1 MNPLI
6 WDPDPVAFT
15 LPFFGRP
22 IMWYGVLF
30 AFAFFFAYL
39 LVLRQLKAYYRQ
51 DIDLESEMEVG
62 KKAQK
67 VIDKLLLWVGLG
79 LLLGARLFHVIFYES
94 DKLLKSPL
102 QALNAWEG
110 GLASHGGAIGA
121 LLGLILVVRLNRKL
135 FDRLGVF
142 KVLDFFVPAA
152 AVMGTL
158 IRVGNFI
165 NQEVLGRAYEG
176 LFSVVF
182 VNPMDASPIYGRHP
196 VQLYE
201 ALFFLSMALLTPLL
215 KRLFRSFGSGALSG
229 CFIALTFAFRFWI
242 EDYKLEQS
250 SGFESIF
257 NMGAWLSL
265 PMIFIGLLL
274 MYVSFSRDSAKE
286 GPGLG
291 E

>member
-15 LPFFGRP
+15 LPFIGRP

-30 AFAFFFAYL
+30 ALAFFFAYL
-39 LVLRQLKAYYRQ
+39 IVLRQLKVFFRR
-51 DIDLESEMEVG
+51 DLDLESEEQVSL
-62 KKAQK
+62 KAQK
-67 VIDKLLLWVGLG
+67 VMDKLLVWVGVG
-79 LLLGARLFHVIFYES
+79 LLLGARLFHVIFY
-94 DKLLKSPL
+94 DFDRLLSNPL

-110 GLASHGGAIGA
+110 GLASHGGALGA
-121 LLGLILVVRLNRKL
+121 LIGLVLAVKLHKSLFSKLDILRI
-135 FDRLGVF
+135 
-142 KVLDFFVPAA
+142 LDFFVPAA
-152 AVMGTL
+152 AVMGAL

-165 NQEVLGRAYEG
+165 NQEVLGRAYDG

-182 VNPMDASPIYGRHP
+182 VHPADGAHIFGRHP

-201 ALFFLSMALLTPLL
+201 AAFFASMALISPWL
-215 KRLFRSFGSGALSG
+215 RHLFRRFGSGALSG
-229 CFIALTFAFRFWI
+229 CFICLTFAFRFWI

-250 SGFESIF
+250 LGFESIF

-265 PMIFIGLLL
+265 PMIFLGLIL
-274 MYVSFSRDSAKE
+274 MSIAFARDGAKE
-286 GPGLG
+286 DPGLG